1 MANADAPFGLRP
13 VSTLTGGDWK
23 GKVET
28 VALLAADSTATF
40 VGDPVKLTG
49 TATADGLYPS
59 VAQCATGE
67 NIDYVIVGFVPD
79 FDTESLS
86 TNYRPAST
94 LTLARAVPV
103 KDIIFEIQED
113 SVGGAIAI
121 TAVGEACDITVGS
134 GNTTTGISG
143 VELDS
148 SNAGTGDQLVILGL
162 GRDVNNEI
170 GTNAVWR
177 VRVNETNFAAAGTP
191 V

>member
-28 VALLAADSTATF
+28 VALLAADGTATF
-40 VGDPVKLTG
+40 IGDPVKLSG
-49 TATADGLYPS
+49 TASADGLYPS
-59 VAQCATGE
+59 VAQCAAGN
-67 NIDYVIVGFVPD
+67 NIDYVIVGFEPD
-79 FDTESLS
+79 FDNESFN
-86 TNYRPAST
+86 TQYRLAST
-94 LTLARAVPV
+94 LRLARAVPV
-103 KDIIFEIQED
+103 KDVIFEIQED
-113 SVGGAIAI
+113 SVGGDIAI
-121 TAVGEACDITVGS
+121 TAVGEACDIIVGS
-134 GNTTTGISG
+134 GDTNTGTSG

-162 GRDVNNEI
+162 GRDVDNAI